1 MKRTITLLCMAVLS
15 FTVLGTALH
24 AQVSVAVI
32 NFDGNNFVNE
42 QQAAFMTTM
51 FRSELVKSGRVEVVD
66 RANMDRII
74 SELRFQQTDWV
85 NPERVKRFGQM
96 IGADYLITGSFEAL
110 GRQFYLAVQMLDI
123 ETARIIHSSRL
134 TLNALDEYETRVAG
148 FAGEFA
154 RQFPQGNRFAGEW
167 EGSIDGYDFNIVFLN
182 SNQCRITITATQPDG
197 SEITAEVNGTWSADE
212 NIIRINA
219 TVPSSAGIRG
229 LRRIN
234 WSSVYTFTNAENSAF
249 NMMITPPNS
258 NRQVRIS
265 FMRTF
270 T

>member
-15 FTVLGTALH
+15 FTVLGTALY

-32 NFDGNNFVNE
+32 NFDGNNFVAE

-66 RANMDRII
+66 RVNMDRII
-74 SELRFQQTDWV
+74 TELRFQQTDWV
-85 NPERVKRFGQM
+85 NPERVRRFGQM

-110 GRQFYLAVQMLDI
+110 GSQFYLAVQMIDI
-123 ETARIIHSSRL
+123 ETSRITHSSRI
-134 TLNALDEYETRVAG
+134 TLNYLDEYESRVAG

-167 EGSIDGYDFNIVFLN
+167 EGGIDGYDFNIVFLN
-182 SNQCRITITATQPDG
+182 SNQCIVKVIAVQAG
-197 SEITAEVNGTWSADE
+197 GIEITEETNGTWSADE

-219 TVPSSAGIRG
+219 SFSNSRIRG

-249 NMMITPPNS
+249 NMMITPPNG

-265 FMRTF
+265 FVRTF
-270 T
+270 S